1 MTIGVF
7 GAIAQVDMRR
17 LLSFHIISQ
26 IGYLVMALGLFTV
39 SAMAGLVY
47 FLVHVSI
54 AKSTLFLVGGAV
66 HRLQDSYDLRRLGGL
81 YPVRPLLAGFFLVG
95 AMSLAGVPPF
105 SGFVAKL
112 ALIEAGLE
120 IGQGLIIAVAL
131 AVSLLTLYSMLKIWN
146 EAFWKPSPA
155 AVEVGPIPA
164 ADAAADP
171 DREGTSGADG
181 VQSPAA
187 DGRAVPGAGR
197 RLGPLL
203 VGPIAALV
211 ACSIALTIWAGPAFD
226 LVDRAAR
233 QLLDPAG
240 YIQAVL
246 GVAP

>member
-1 MTIGVF
+1 
-7 GAIAQVDMRR
+7 
-17 LLSFHIISQ
+17 
-26 IGYLVMALGLFTV
+26 
-39 SAMAGLVY
+39 MAGLVY

-66 HRLQDSYDLRRLGGL
+66 NRIQGSYDLRRLGGL
-81 YPVRPLLAGFFLVG
+81 YPVRPLLAGLFLVG

-105 SGFVAKL
+105 SGFIAKL

-146 EAFWKPSPA
+146 EAFWKPAPA
-155 AVEVGPIPA
+155 AIGPGPIPA
-164 ADAAADP
+164 EAA
-171 DREGTSGADG
+171 
-181 VQSPAA
+181 VPA
-187 DGRAVPGAGR
+187 PGAGR

-203 VGPIAALV
+203 VGPIVALV
-211 ACSIALTIWAGPAFD
+211 ACSVALTIWAGPVFD

-246 GVAP
+246 GVLP